1 MVKYTTDKPV
11 FSDEINLVE
20 RSDLVNARN
29 HNYSLITLQ
38 QNDLALKQG
47 LGSVDPSKGSI
58 QEQIDN
64 IRGET
69 GFKAYSTTIS
79 NNDSLITTN
88 FADGSKTITVIAEGT
103 DGKDTVTKKLYDTGG
118 QMTHEYKTMID
129 GETITETEVERD
141 E

>member
-1 MVKYTTDKPV
+1 MITYTTDSPV

-20 RSDLVNARN
+20 RSDLVNAKN
-29 HNYSLITLQ
+29 HNDSLIALQ
-38 QNDLALKQG
+38 QNSLALKQK
-47 LGSVDPSKGSI
+47 LGSVDPSEGSM
-58 QEQIDN
+58 QDQINN
-64 IRGET
+64 IREET

-88 FADGSKTITVIAEGT
+88 FADGSKTVTEIAEGT

-118 QMTHEYKTMID
+118 QLTHEYKTVID

>member
-1 MVKYTTDKPV
+1 MVKYTTDSPV

-29 HNYSLITLQ
+29 HNDSLITLQ
-38 QNDLALKQG
+38 NNNLALKQK
-47 LGSVDPSKGSI
+47 LGDTDPSKGSM
-58 QEQIDN
+58 QDQIDD
-64 IRGET
+64 IREET
-69 GFKAYSTTIS
+69 GFKPYTTTIS
-79 NNDSLITTN
+79 KNDSLITTN
-88 FADGSKTITVIAEGT
+88 FADGSKTVTQIAEGT

-118 QMTHEYKTMID
+118 QMTHEYKTVID

>member
-29 HNYSLITLQ
+29 HNDSLITLQ
-38 QNDLALKQG
+38 QNDLALKQN
-47 LGSVDPSKGSI
+47 LGSVDPSRGSI
-58 QEQIDN
+58 QEQIN
-64 IRGET
+64 SIREET

-88 FADGSKTITVIAEGT
+88 FADGSKTVTEIAAGA
-103 DGKDTVTKKLYDTGG
+103 DGRDTVTKKLYGTRG
-118 QMTHEYKTMID
+118 QLTHVYRTVID
-129 GETITETEVERD
+129 GETITETEVEQN